1 MVMNWLRVLC
11 VSFAVAASFGV
22 STPASSQVVD
32 PASISNQLSR
42 SAAGPVVQALSSQ
55 GALVFD
61 RAGQIP
67 TAFDLPSVDVNV
79 AFDGDTHLLTFEGMT
94 TLRSVAV
101 ALQESNLSGQVFQV
115 AGHVVLPNDSGS
127 ALRVATRRAQVVA
140 EHLSVYYGI
149 PSAQLIPVG
158 YGASSLRDATAPS
171 SPLNTRIQ
179 FINVL
184 SD

>member
-1 MVMNWLRVLC
+1 MVLNCLRVLC
-11 VSFAVAASFGV
+11 VAFAFAANFGF
-22 STPASSQVVD
+22 STPAASQVLD
-32 PASISNQLSR
+32 PASISNQLSPN
-42 SAAGPVVQALSSQ
+42 AAGPVVQALSSQ

-94 TLRSVAV
+94 TLRSLAV
-101 ALQESNLSGQVFQV
+101 ALQENDLTDQVFQV
-115 AGHVVLPNDSGS
+115 AGHVVLPNDPGS

-158 YGASSLRDATAPS
+158 YGASSLRDTTVPS

-184 SD
+184 SN